1 MAEHNY
7 LSNKDLLSEIH
18 KSKISYCEFTDP
30 KFHRYD
36 IIVEDFES
44 IFDPQIQQQAKEN
57 NANRISSTQYKDA
70 MISFKSGE
78 LETKPKQAEYRLEP
92 HSVPTESLIYRVYTF
107 EHIPL
112 NTKKKKIKKERDRYV
127 KTNFLPFKHYII
139 ENGEPV
145 EVGRSH
151 SKDGEFSTTHGAMT
165 YKLSKMFMLLTQRY
179 SQRTNWRGYTY
190 LDEMVGQSLLQ
201 LSQVGLEFNE
211 LKSDNPFS
219 YYTKVLQNSFT
230 RVLNY
235 EKKNQRVK
243 DEILIDIGQNPSYSR
258 QLEHEENIRAQRE
271 RQAEVK
277 ASNTDQDSA

>member
-1 MAEHNY
+1 MAEQNY
-7 LSNKDLLSEIH
+7 LSNKDLLEEIH
-18 KSKISYCEFTDP
+18 KSKTSYCEFNDP
-30 KFHRYD
+30 KYHRYD
-36 IIVEDFES
+36 IIVEELHN
-44 IFDPQIQQQAKEN
+44 IFDPEVQQQAKEN
-57 NANRISSTQYKDA
+57 KAHRTASTQ
-70 MISFKSGE
+70 FKSAMAEFNNNE
-78 LETKPKQAEYRLEP
+78 LDKKPKLAEYKIDPSTLA
-92 HSVPTESLIYRVYTF
+92 TQDLIYRVYTF

-112 NTKKKKIKKERDRYV
+112 NTKKKKIKKERDRYI

-139 ENGEPV
+139 VDDNPV

-151 SKDGEFSTTHGAMT
+151 SKNGQFSTTHGAMT
-165 YKLSKMFMLLTQRY
+165 YKLSKMFMLLTHRY

-190 LDEMVGQSLLQ
+190 LDEMTGQSLLQ

-243 DEILIDIGQNPSYSR
+243 DELLIDSGQNPSYSR
-258 QLEHEENIRAQRE
+258 QLEHEESMRE
-271 RQAEVK
+271 LRETLAEVDTE
-277 ASNTDQDSA
+277 SE